1 MMLFRQRRKVIES
14 IFQTHYPEVKLE
26 IERDIP
32 LDHQIKMIGLTLE
45 DLQILRA
52 LQPYI
57 NDKIHT
63 IINQFYDNLGKE
75 SSLIHII
82 NKHSSIERLKKTL
95 RRHIVEMF
103 SGEIDPS
110 YVEKRRIIAHVHVRI
125 GLEAKWYVAAFHDIL
140 SSFIDVIVEQ
150 ISEREDA
157 LRAIRAVTKI
167 INLEEQLVLE
177 AYEDETKRIKREAN
191 ETKDGFRMNIVNTS
205 ENLAAISQETNAA
218 VEKLIDHSDEIV
230 ALASRGSKLSQTA
243 KDKAESGK
251 QEMNRL
257 ASKMSMINK
266 SVEGMS
272 VDAKELVTIMQR
284 MQEIIDI
291 VSGVAEQTN
300 LLSLNASI
308 EAARAGE
315 AGRGF
320 AVVAEEVRKLSDQTK
335 DAVVNVASLIKT
347 TNEQVKQLTNTLEDI
362 HQDVQIGNGYSQETE
377 AHFGEIVE
385 TMNDNDNE
393 NNKLVEEIE
402 AFVER
407 INALGKAFEEVA
419 ASADGL
425 NMLTNELEENN

>member
-1 MMLFRQRRKVIES
+1 M
-14 IFQTHYPEVKLE
+14 
-26 IERDIP
+26 
-32 LDHQIKMIGLTLE
+32 
-45 DLQILRA
+45 
-52 LQPYI
+52 
-57 NDKIHT
+57 
-63 IINQFYDNLGKE
+63 
-75 SSLIHII
+75 
-82 NKHSSIERLKKTL
+82 
-95 RRHIVEMF
+95 
-103 SGEIDPS
+103 
-110 YVEKRRIIAHVHVRI
+110 
-125 GLEAKWYVAAFHDIL
+125 
-140 SSFIDVIVEQ
+140 
-150 ISEREDA
+150 
-157 LRAIRAVTKI
+157 
-167 INLEEQLVLE
+167 
-177 AYEDETKRIKREAN
+177 
-191 ETKDGFRMNIVNTS
+191 
-205 ENLAAISQETNAA
+205 
-218 VEKLIDHSDEIV
+218 IDHSDEIV